1 MCFPDSVYLQVLYN
15 YNLMTHKDTREVTF
29 QKEIMQLYFYTLSLR
44 KSIRMVYPSYTDAA
58 IYNFDVRDFRCQ

>member
-29 QKEIMQLYFYTLSLR
+29 QKRYFYTLSL
-44 KSIRMVYPSYTDAA
+44 SSVYPSYTDAA